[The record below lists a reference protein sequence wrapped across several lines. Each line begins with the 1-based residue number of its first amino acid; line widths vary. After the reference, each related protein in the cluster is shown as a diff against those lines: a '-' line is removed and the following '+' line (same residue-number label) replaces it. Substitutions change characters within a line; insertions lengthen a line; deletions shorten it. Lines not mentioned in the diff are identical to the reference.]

1 MKETYEGACKVVVW
15 LGDEPTLRE
24 PTGRAAAFLC
34 DRIPLT
40 PEGRV
45 PVLERPDYF
54 RDPENDTIMRIIG
67 QEILRRPWW
76 WRMWVIQEVAVAKSL
91 VVICNGHHFS
101 WERLLYTAQWISL
114 FGMDV
119 MNAPEEEVEENPF
132 LPNITFKALYRW
144 KLEHGEP
151 IPILGL
157 LENASSCLASNPR
170 DMIFSVLGLASDIEA
185 LPDVNSEHKLVCSY
199 ERSVQEVY
207 TDFAKVHIHTHNS
220 LDVITFSRNYNGRIA
235 GWPSWVPDWSTLR
248 KSSCFSLNKPPL
260 RSAARLAI
268 DNSYV
273 YQASGGRHPEFEFLQ
288 GDTLRV
294 SGIRVDTVTQVGEP
308 YFDPSPPGE
317 KFMRTIGDWQT
328 IAFGEGDRRALD
340 SYLGTEQTQWEA
352 FDRTITADVNLAGER
367 SQRHERFLCLHSERL
382 VTQDQRDRWNKAM
395 RAVYLRIQRRLFFT
409 TPGGRFGLG
418 PWDTKA
424 GDIVFVLLGCN
435 VPVILRQDG
444 DRWVFVGEA
453 FVLGIM
459 DGEMAE
465 TAERDGPGDS
475 EDVEHDSGRI
485 VESVLIS

>member
-15 LGDEPTLRE
+15 LGDESDRRE
-24 PTGRAAAFLC
+24 ATGRAASFLC

-40 PEGRV
+40 SDGRV
-45 PVLERPDYF
+45 PILERPDFF
-54 RDPENDTIMRIIG
+54 RDPENAPIMRTIG
-67 QEILRRPWW
+67 QDILRRPWW

-91 VVICNGHHFS
+91 TVICNGHHFS

-114 FGMDV
+114 FQMEV
-119 MNAPEEEVEENPF
+119 MNAPAEEAEENPYF
-132 LPNITFKALYRW
+132 PNITFKSLYRW
-144 KLEHGEP
+144 KLEHGEA
-151 IPILGL
+151 IPILAL
-157 LENASSCLASNPR
+157 LENATSCLASNPR

-185 LPDVNSEHKLVCSY
+185 LPTINSEHKLVCNY

-220 LDVITFSRNYNGRIA
+220 LDVITFSNNYNGRIA
-235 GWPSWVPDWSTLR
+235 GCPSWVPDWSALR
-248 KSSCFSLNKPPL
+248 KSSCFSLSKLPL
-260 RSAARLAI
+260 LSSARLAI
-268 DNSYV
+268 SNPYA
-273 YQASGGRHPEFEFLQ
+273 YQASGGRHPDFGFLQ

-308 YFDPSPPGE
+308 YFDPRPPGE
-317 KFMRTIGDWQT
+317 KFDRTIGDWQT
-328 IAFGEGDRRALD
+328 IALGEGDRRTLD
-340 SYLGTEQTQWEA
+340 SYVGTEQTLIEA
-352 FDRTITADVNLAGER
+352 FDRTITADVNLTGDR
-367 SQRHERFLCLHSERL
+367 SQRHERFVWLNSQRIVTQERL
-382 VTQDQRDRWNKAM
+382 DQWNRAR

-409 TPGGRFGLG
+409 TSGGRFGLG

-435 VPVILRQDG
+435 VPVILRQNG

-465 TAERDGPGDS
+465 AAECDGPGDS
-475 EDVEHDSGRI
+475 EHSSGRI